1 MLKPGCSLAKIG
13 ADTAENER
21 HFAENL
27 ADELDA
33 RDDEHDGRA
42 PGVEEAARRREVREL
57 LEGRAVPGGRRAE
70 PGEQE
75 DLFSFRNF
83 CNFFANVWRARSR
96 LHQNE
101 ILQEN
106 MRLTAFFKLYKI
118 CILSHRCNLNFF
130 SKKSV

>member
-1 MLKPGCSLAKIG
+1 MLKNAYSLAKIG

-33 RDDEHDGRA
+33 RDEEHDGRA
-42 PGVEEAARRREVREL
+42 PGVEEAARRREIREL

-75 DLFSFRNF
+75 DLFSFSF
-83 CNFFANVWRARSR
+83 
-96 LHQNE
+96 L
-101 ILQEN
+101 
-106 MRLTAFFKLYKI
+106 
-118 CILSHRCNLNFF
+118 LSTC
-130 SKKSV
+130 K